1 MASAIAKTAT
11 RGGVELLVRPIE
23 AHDRDRLAR
32 AFQKLSETTRFR
44 RFLAPKLALSDR
56 ELTEFTELDH
66 HEREALIALDPEDE
80 LVGVARYIALDQRPQ
95 VAEVAVTV
103 ADDWQHQGVGTAL
116 LSQLIGRAEDEG
128 FKTFVATCLVDN
140 SDMISLFRELGDSV
154 TKTGG
159 GAGAIELEIAL
170 PTDAHHQVRP
180 ALRAV
185 AATPS
190 LTAAPSAPRF
200 RSDYGGGRVVVPDDR
215 GTRRA

>member
-1 MASAIAKTAT
+1 M
-11 RGGVELLVRPIE
+11 
-23 AHDRDRLAR
+23 
-32 AFQKLSETTRFR
+32 
-44 RFLAPKLALSDR
+44 
-56 ELTEFTELDH
+56 
-66 HEREALIALDPEDE
+66 DPEDE
-80 LVGVARYIALDQRPQ
+80 LDGVARYIALDQRPQ

-116 LSQLIGRAEDEG
+116 LSQLIGRADEDQ
-128 FKTFVATCLVDN
+128 KTFVATCFVDN

-190 LTAAPSAPRF
+190 LTAAPSAPRL
-200 RSDYGGGRVVVPDDR
+200 RSDYVAGPVVVPDDP
-215 GTRRA
+215 GARRA